1 MSMQQQQPADYDL
14 LAVFSDETTAEAA
27 TTKLRSAGFSDEEIF
42 RVTPGSGGEFREHGP
57 NVNRQDVFLQTQRRG
72 PNPLLILFL
81 AIALG
86 IVFGGG
92 VFVVALILFLV
103 IHIAFFVLPID
114 FLIGGIGAV
123 VGIIVGAVTGAR
135 RGGRTIG
142 NIGQDMSK
150 VNAPSRVVPAPP
162 TGSRNAVAVRL
173 PDSENISR
181 KSRARAILIQNGG
194 KIDRN
199 VGRAEE

>member
-1 MSMQQQQPADYDL
+1 MSMQQQPAEYDL
-14 LAVFSDETTAEAA
+14 LAVFSDETTAETA
-27 TTKLRSAGFSDEEIF
+27 TTKLRGAGFSDEEIF

-57 NVNRQDVFLQTQRRG
+57 NVNRRDVFLQTRRRG

-86 IVFGGG
+86 IIFGGG
-92 VFVVALILFLV
+92 VFVVALILFFA
-103 IHIAFFVLPID
+103 IHIAFFVLPTD
-114 FLIGGIGAV
+114 LLIGGIGAV
-123 VGIIVGAVTGAR
+123 IGVIVGAVTGVR

-150 VNAPSRVVPAPP
+150 VNTPARVVPAPSG
-162 TGSRNAVAVRL
+162 TRNAVAVRL

-199 VGRAEE
+199 VGRGE

>member
-1 MSMQQQQPADYDL
+1 MSMQQQPADYDL
-14 LAVFSDETTAEAA
+14 LAVFSDEANAEAA
-27 TTKLRSAGFSDEEIF
+27 TTKLRSAGFNDEEIF

-57 NVNRQDVFLQTQRRG
+57 NVNRRDVFLQTQRRG

-86 IVFGGG
+86 IAFGGG
-92 VFVVALILFLV
+92 VFVIALILV
-103 IHIAFFVLPID
+103 AIHILFFALPTD
-114 FLIGGIGAV
+114 LLIGGIGAL
-123 VGIIVGAVTGAR
+123 VGIIVGAVTGIR

-142 NIGQDMSK
+142 DIGQDMSK
-150 VNAPSRVVPAPP
+150 VNTPNRVVPAPAG
-162 TGSRNAVAVRL
+162 TRNAVAVRL

-194 KIDRN
+194 KIDRT
-199 VGRAEE
+199 VGRDA

>member
-1 MSMQQQQPADYDL
+1 MSMQQQDADYDL
-14 LAVFSDETTAEAA
+14 LAVFNDETTAEVAS
-27 TTKLRSAGFSDEEIF
+27 TKLHSAGFTDEEIF
-42 RVTPGSGGEFREHGP
+42 RVTPGSGGQFREHGP
-57 NVNRQDVFLQTQRRG
+57 NTNRRDVFLQTQRTK
-72 PNPLLILFL
+72 PSLTLILFL

-92 VFVVALILFLV
+92 VFLIALLLFFV
-103 IHIAFFVLPID
+103 IHIVFFVLPTD
-114 FLIGGIGAV
+114 LLIAGVGSVI
-123 VGIIVGAVTGAR
+123 GIIVGAITGTR
-135 RGGRTIG
+135 RSTRVRG

-150 VNAPSRVVPAPP
+150 INVPARVVPAPAS
-162 TGSRNAVAVRL
+162 TRNAVAVRL

-199 VGRAEE
+199 VGRTE

>member
-1 MSMQQQQPADYDL
+1 MSMQQQGADYDL
-14 LAVFSDETTAEAA
+14 LAVFNDETTAEAA
-27 TTKLRSAGFSDEEIF
+27 STKLRGAGFTDEEIF

-57 NVNRQDVFLQTQRRG
+57 NTNRRDVFLQTQRTK
-72 PNPLLILFL
+72 PSVTLILFL

-92 VFVVALILFLV
+92 VFLIALLLFFV
-103 IHIAFFVLPID
+103 IHILFFALPID
-114 FLIGGIGAV
+114 FLIASVGSVI
-123 VGIIVGAVTGAR
+123 GIIVGAITGVR
-135 RGGRTIG
+135 RSTRVRG

-150 VNAPSRVVPAPP
+150 VNVATRVVPAPAP
-162 TGSRNAVAVRL
+162 GTRNAVAVRL
-173 PDSENISR
+173 PDAENISR

-199 VGRAEE
+199 VGR

>member
-14 LAVFSDETTAEAA
+14 LAVFSDETTAETA
-27 TTKLRSAGFSDEEIF
+27 TTKLRNAGFNDEEIF
-42 RVTPGSGGEFREHGP
+42 RVTPSSGGEFREHGP
-57 NVNRQDVFLQTQRRG
+57 NVNRRDVFLQTQRRG

-92 VFVVALILFLV
+92 VFVIALLLFFV
-103 IHIAFFVLPID
+103 IHLVFFVLPTD
-114 FLIGGIGAV
+114 LLIGGIGAV
-123 VGIIVGAVTGAR
+123 VGVIVGAITGIR

-142 NIGQDMSK
+142 DIGQDMSK
-150 VNAPSRVVPAPP
+150 VNAPNRIVPAPAG
-162 TGSRNAVAVRL
+162 TRNAVAVRL

-194 KIDRN
+194 KIDRT
-199 VGRAEE
+199 VGRDE

>member
-1 MSMQQQQPADYDL
+1 MSMQQQPAEYDL

-27 TTKLRSAGFSDEEIF
+27 TTKLRSAGFNDEEIF
-42 RVTPGSGGEFREHGP
+42 RVTPGRGGEFREHGP
-57 NVNRQDVFLQTQRRG
+57 NVNRRDVFLQTQRRG

-92 VFVVALILFLV
+92 VFVIALILV
-103 IHIAFFVLPID
+103 AIHILFFTLPTD
-114 FLIGGIGAV
+114 FLIAGIGAV

-150 VNAPSRVVPAPP
+150 VNAPTRIVPEAP

-199 VGRAEE
+199 VGRAGE

>member
-14 LAVFSDETTAEAA
+14 LAVFNDETVAEAA
-27 TTKLRSAGFSDEEIF
+27 AAKLRNAGFNDEEIF
-42 RVTPGSGGEFREHGP
+42 RVAPGSGGEFREHGP
-57 NVNRQDVFLQTQRRG
+57 NVNRRDVFLQTQRKG

-92 VFVVALILFLV
+92 VFVVALILFFA
-103 IHIAFFVLPID
+103 IHILFFTLPTD
-114 FLIGGIGAV
+114 FLIGGIGSV
-123 VGIIVGAVTGAR
+123 IGIIVGAVSGIR
-135 RGGRTIG
+135 RGGRVRG

-150 VNAPSRVVPAPP
+150 VNVPNRVVPAPAN
-162 TGSRNAVAVRL
+162 TRNAVALRF
-173 PDSENISR
+173 PDTENISR

-199 VGRAEE
+199 VGRTE

>member
-1 MSMQQQQPADYDL
+1 MSMQQQPADYDL
-14 LAVFSDETTAEAA
+14 LAVFSDETTAETA
-27 TTKLRSAGFSDEEIF
+27 TTKLRSAGFNDEEIF

-57 NVNRQDVFLQTQRRG
+57 NVNRRDVFLQTQRRG

-92 VFVVALILFLV
+92 VFVIALLLFFV
-103 IHIAFFVLPID
+103 IHIVFFVLPTD
-114 FLIGGIGAV
+114 LLIGGIGAV
-123 VGIIVGAVTGAR
+123 VGIIVGAVTGIR

-142 NIGQDMSK
+142 DIGQDISK
-150 VNAPSRVVPAPP
+150 VNTPNRVVPAP
-162 TGSRNAVAVRL
+162 TGTRNAVAVRL
-173 PDSENISR
+173 PDAENISR

-194 KIDRN
+194 KIDRT
-199 VGRAEE
+199 VGRDE